1 MAIQS
6 YADIMA
12 RLNNPYG
19 TMTEQ
24 PRQTVADDFTKYV
37 QTLLLDT
44 NPQGGMLDRDPFRRQ
59 NEIDARIKQ
68 EQEAQAA
75 KAAQTAGV
83 GGGMFGGSSSGGSDS
98 GNNVQLTKEQL
109 AFLENE
115 TLDQRG
121 ERLKRDWL
129 GLKPIAGM
137 LLDPLGTF
145 LTYPKQEATPNL
157 GIGKAKTPYQ
167 IFMENWEKTLPADI
181 QVARNIQKAQMESQA
196 ALANSGWNP
205 EGTQYTSSYG
215 TTTDSGN
222 ISAAE
227 ASGLSS
233 ARESFGY
240 GSNADYYGD

>member
-1 MAIQS
+1 MAVES
-6 YADIMA
+6 YDQIMA

-19 TMTEQ
+19 FASVQ
-24 PRQTVADDFTKYV
+24 PKTPASDFTNYV
-37 QTLLLDT
+37 QTLLSEP
-44 NPQGGMLDRDPFRRQ
+44 NPQGGMFRMQDIVDERKRKAK
-59 NEIDARIKQ
+59 E
-68 EQEAQAA
+68 EEEA
-75 KAAQTAGV
+75 KARALAG
-83 GGGMFGGSSSGGSDS
+83 GLGMFNQVSGGSGSDS
-98 GNNVQLTKEQL
+98 KNVELTPEQI

-145 LTYPKQEATPNL
+145 LTYPKQEPAPVSVAT
-157 GIGKAKTPYQ
+157 GKTPYQ
-167 IFMENWEKTLPADI
+167 LFMENWEKTLPADI